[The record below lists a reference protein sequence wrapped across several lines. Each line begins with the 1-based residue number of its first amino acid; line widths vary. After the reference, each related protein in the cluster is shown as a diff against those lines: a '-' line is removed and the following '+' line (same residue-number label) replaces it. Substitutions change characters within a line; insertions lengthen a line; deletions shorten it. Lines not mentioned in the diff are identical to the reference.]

1 MPNKVVLEYTAE
13 GDKLISESNRVKSS
27 LGDVEEKSKK
37 TGSGMS
43 TAFKVAAAG
52 IAAAGIGGLLK
63 GMFDEAKE
71 AQQVSASTA
80 QGIKTMGAE
89 AWTSA
94 DKIGDLSTAISNKIG
109 VDDEAI
115 QSSANLLLTFG
126 NVRNEAGAMNNVFDR
141 SVAAAQD
148 LSAKGFGSADAAAKM
163 LGKAL
168 NDPLKGMTA
177 LAKAGVTFSQAQKD
191 QIADMIKSGD
201 LLGAQKILLGEV
213 ERQVG
218 GTAEATATGA
228 DKMAVMWG
236 NFQEQ
241 LGTEMMPILEA
252 VLTKLMAFLDW
263 ASKHQGIVIAFAAIA
278 AAIWLVN
285 IALDAN
291 PIILVISLI
300 AGLVAAFIW
309 LWETSAGFRNFF
321 IGIWQDITSQV
332 GGAIN
337 WIKGAWNGMVSFF
350 SNIISAIGRIFSGIG
365 NAISGAFKNSL
376 NWVIGV
382 INHVI
387 DFFNKIVYGINLV
400 NPFDDIPSIPHIPKV
415 HTGGVVPGLP
425 GQERLMMLQGGE
437 RITANGQSGGSG
449 GGGGTLRVTGDVK
462 SVLYQVIQLGI
473 RTGALRLES

>member
-1 MPNKVVLEYTAE
+1 MPNKVVLEYTAA
-13 GDKLISESNRVKSS
+13 GDKLINETNKVKNS

-43 TAFKVAAAG
+43 MAFKGAAAG
-52 IAAAGIGGLLK
+52 IAAAGIGGLIK
-63 GMFDEAKE
+63 GMFDEAKD

-94 DKIGDLSTAISNKIG
+94 DKIGALSTAISNKIG

-126 NVRNEAGAMNNVFDR
+126 NVKNQAGAMNDVFDR
-141 SVAAAQD
+141 SVLAAQD

-177 LAKAGVTFSQAQKD
+177 LAKAGVTFTEGQKE
-191 QIADMIKSGD
+191 QIANMVKSGD
-201 LLGAQKILLGEV
+201 LLGAQKLLLGEV
-213 ERQVG
+213 EKQVG

-263 ASKHQGIVIAFAAIA
+263 ASQHQGIVIAFAAIA

-321 IGIWQDITSQV
+321 IGIWNDITTQV

-337 WIKGAWNGMVSFF
+337 WIKGAWNGMITFF
-350 SNIISAIGRIFSGIG
+350 SNLVNSIGRIFSGIG
-365 NAISGAFKNSL
+365 DAISHGFKNAL

-382 INHVI
+382 LNHVV

-400 NPFDDIPSIPHIPKV
+400 NPFDDIPPIPHIPKV

-425 GQERLMMLQGGE
+425 GQEQLMMLQGGE
-437 RITANGQSGGSG
+437 RVTANGQSGG

-462 SVLYQVIQLGI
+462 SFLYQVIQLGI
-473 RTGALRLES
+473 RTGALRLEP